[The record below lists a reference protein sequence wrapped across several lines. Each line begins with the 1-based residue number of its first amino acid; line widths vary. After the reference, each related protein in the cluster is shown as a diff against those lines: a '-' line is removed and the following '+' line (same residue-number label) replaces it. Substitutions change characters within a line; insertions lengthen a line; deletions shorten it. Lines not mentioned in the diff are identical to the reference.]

1 MTSIPLGP
9 LNKSRSGSGIRQFSD
24 TDSEV
29 GEWKTSK
36 IKAVNFENQV
46 KHRVSN
52 TKTFDEML
60 VPRRSRSSAPEADSQ
75 NQITEAEHNPFVTD
89 GAAIEEKK
97 EESNSSN
104 DGLPPNVDKNDFLA
118 MAPLLTQSPR
128 NKQLGAQLSGRKIQK
143 TPSSG
148 HSSNSDMREL
158 KLALGSDRSNG
169 GNHFVFNP
177 NENLYEH
184 NGVIFSDEGSDD
196 SFAREIEEDV
206 AAGDAIW
213 A

>member
-1 MTSIPLGP
+1 
-9 LNKSRSGSGIRQFSD
+9 
-24 TDSEV
+24 
-29 GEWKTSK
+29 
-36 IKAVNFENQV
+36 
-46 KHRVSN
+46 
-52 TKTFDEML
+52 
-60 VPRRSRSSAPEADSQ
+60 
-75 NQITEAEHNPFVTD
+75 
-89 GAAIEEKK
+89 
-97 EESNSSN
+97 
-104 DGLPPNVDKNDFLA
+104 

-128 NKQLGAQLSGRKIQK
+128 NKQLGGQLSGRKIQK

-158 KLALGSDRSNG
+158 KLALGSDRSNGG

-213 A
+213 S